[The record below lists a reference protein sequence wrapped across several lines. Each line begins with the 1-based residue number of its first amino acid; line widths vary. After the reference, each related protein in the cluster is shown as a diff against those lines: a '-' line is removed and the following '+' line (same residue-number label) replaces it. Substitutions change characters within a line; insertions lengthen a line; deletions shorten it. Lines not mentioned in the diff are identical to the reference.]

1 MATSLEVSIYFLGDS
16 NGLKTSLAGRS
27 VHKFTEP
34 NLLINVMY
42 LEVFIQTSLQI
53 LALGVIKLDLSISI
67 LIYNSI

>member
-42 LEVFIQTSLQI
+42 LEVFIQTLQI